1 MNSQMHEDHN
11 VNRRARQKDTLSA
24 EDLGILLQWNWKY
37 GRLVFPTE
45 RRRVENSL
53 LKLWSGFTGTRP
65 ATLVANNNSTL
76 KNSRES
82 LADDSSGGTLTD
94 SCDGD
99 ITVSDETESKAQTIP
114 QTVCYEDIDLF
125 LLRNPDNPER
135 DILMTEVEFRNLKG
149 RSEGAD
155 G

>member
-1 MNSQMHEDHN
+1 MNSQMHEDYN
-11 VNRRARQKDTLSA
+11 VNRRARQKDILSA

-53 LKLWSGFTGTRP
+53 LKLWSGFTGIRP
-65 ATLVANNNSTL
+65 ATLVANDNSTL

-82 LADDSSGGTLTD
+82 LADDSSGGILTD

-99 ITVSDETESKAQTIP
+99 TTVSDETESKAQI
-114 QTVCYEDIDLF
+114 
-125 LLRNPDNPER
+125 
-135 DILMTEVEFRNLKG
+135 IL
-149 RSEGAD
+149 
-155 G
+155 